1 MFSLNN
7 QNVLITGGLGHLG
20 FSMTKALLKQ
30 GANVL
35 ILSKSGEKIKK
46 FKLILEK
53 YNNVEL
59 YKCDITQKS
68 ELENLKIKFKGY
80 KKINCLINNAY
91 FGTAPSFM
99 ETKKEDFNLSSD
111 IVINSAHEITKLLK
125 A

>member
-1 MFSLNN
+1 MFNLNN

-35 ILSKSGEKIKK
+35 ILSRSGEKIKK

-59 YKCDITQKS
+59 YKCDITQKY

-80 KKINCLINNAY
+80 KK
-91 FGTAPSFM
+91 
-99 ETKKEDFNLSSD
+99 
-111 IVINSAHEITKLLK
+111 
-125 A
+125 